1 VILNNYKNL
10 LWATEQWNGSGSDV
24 VYPDN
29 SMFLVE
35 NVYLHRTDN
44 TVSKSIK
51 PYAIKTGFSTTS
63 WFNPLKQQWYATI
76 GSGTTLPTPLDY
88 KIEQEID
95 NISGLTLTKA
105 SSMDENCNTVIT
117 CTITGMNNNNSA
129 ITISEVGIKV
139 KQDDWNPK
147 YMLIIRE
154 VLTEPLIVPAN
165 KQFRIVLEIVKN
177 VTN

>member
-10 LWATEQWNGSGSDV
+10 LWATEQWSGSGSGSV
-24 VYPDN
+24 SSDN

-35 NVYLHRTDN
+35 NIYLHRTDN
-44 TVSKSIK
+44 TAYSNIK
-51 PYAIKTGFSTTS
+51 PYAIRTGSGTTS
-63 WFNPLKQQWYATI
+63 WFNPLKQQWYATV
-76 GSGTTLPTPLDY
+76 GSGTTPPTPLDY

-129 ITISEVGIKV
+129 ITISEVGIKI
-139 KQDDWNPK
+139 KQDDWNQK
-147 YMLIIRE
+147 YLLIIRE
-154 VLTEPLIVPAN
+154 VLTEPLIIPAK
-165 KQFRIVLEIVKN
+165 KQFRIILEIVKN